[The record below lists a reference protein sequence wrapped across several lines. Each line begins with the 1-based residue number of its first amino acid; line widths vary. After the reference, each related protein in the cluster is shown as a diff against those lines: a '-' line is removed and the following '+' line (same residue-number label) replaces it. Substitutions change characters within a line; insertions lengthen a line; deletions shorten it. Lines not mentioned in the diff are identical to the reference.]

1 MAHKWP
7 ELLDE
12 DISGPKKFRVERY
25 LGLDRK
31 DQFDLVCDV
40 NLRFLVTYPDF

>member
-12 DISGPKKFRVERY
+12 DILGPKKFRVERY
-25 LGLDRK
+25 LGLDRN
-31 DQFDLVCDV
+31 DQFDLFCDV
-40 NLRFLVTYPDF
+40 NLRFMITSSDF